1 MEGLGDT
8 RAALAFLAAATDAF
22 AQHEDLQASLDA
34 LARAV
39 LPALG
44 DMVFIDVVPPLGGVR
59 FAAAA
64 VDPEIERIGIEY
76 RRRFGAEAGPPGGP
90 IQRAMRG
97 DQPVVERAFGPER
110 QREIESDPEQASFL
124 ARLRPSSMY
133 VVPMRLGGSV
143 AGAMSFAFEHGS
155 LRTPDESVVAL
166 AGEIARWV
174 GWAIDRARR
183 ASLVD
188 AERAEHIEAL
198 RRRREEYRA
207 LIEHS
212 PDIVSRLDRDKRHL
226 YVSRTVE
233 LATGLNADELLGRT
247 FVEAGIPADL
257 AVAWEAIVDRVFTT
271 GRPESGVF
279 GFETPHG
286 FREYESR
293 FVPELAADGS
303 VSTVIRISRDVT
315 AEREAARAIERAN
328 RGLHV
333 LSRGMEEIARVGSE
347 AELFAAICGVLA
359 EVGGYRL
366 AWVGFADD
374 GPGKPVKVVARA
386 GTDSEY
392 ADGLQI
398 SWDESIAAGRGP
410 TGTAIRTGAPSVFRN
425 VREDADFAP
434 WRAAAIAHGFGST
447 LGLPLAVGGHV
458 IGVLAIY
465 ATEVDAFDEDELAL
479 MARLAGA
486 LSLGIDAIRA
496 REARDLSEAELRR
509 REEHFRGLIENA
521 SDAILDVAA
530 DRVVRYASP
539 AIHRILGF
547 DPAQVAGRPVFDL
560 LLPEARSR
568 ADAVLTAALAMP
580 GLVHTFA
587 TVGLHRDGSQREL
600 EIVGHS
606 PIGEGEPRLVLHARD
621 VSERS
626 RLEERLRETQKVDA
640 INRLAAGIAHDFN
653 NVLTIIQGAASMLRI
668 RVRDSERARED
679 VEEILTATDRAA
691 ALTRQLLLFSRRGP
705 EQPKIV
711 DVRAACADVER
722 MLRRL
727 IGVDV
732 ELVLSLGEDPARV
745 RIDPGQLEQVVLNLA
760 VNGRDAM
767 PEGGRLSV
775 SVERV
780 EIATSIDS
788 IDGPIPPGGY
798 VRLVVA
804 DTGVGVAPEILA
816 RIFDPFFTTKPAGRG
831 TGLGLSTVRSIVHRA
846 GGYVRVEPATLASG
860 VSSAERARG
869 TRFVVH
875 LPYVDAAV
883 EAARAAP
890 RRDLHG
896 TELVLLVDDD
906 EAVRRLS
913 ARALR
918 AQGYEVVEACDGV
931 EALEAFARVRER
943 VRIVVTDLVMPHLRG
958 QALADRLAEL
968 EPSLPVLMVSALAD
982 EISQV
987 DLGSRRAFLAKPF
1000 APEALLARVRDLLDQ
1015 H

>member
-8 RAALAFLAAATDAF
+8 RMALAFLAAATDAF
-22 AQHEDLQASLDA
+22 AEQEDLQAALDA

-39 LPALG
+39 VPALG
-44 DMVFIDVVPPLGGVR
+44 DMCFIDVVPPLGDVR

-64 VDPEIERIGIEY
+64 VDPETERVAVEY
-76 RRRFGAEAGPPGGP
+76 RRRYAAEAGRPAGP
-90 IQRAMRG
+90 IQRAMHG
-97 DQPVVERAFGPER
+97 DQAVVVRACDPAWVEAVAPG
-110 QREIESDPEQASFL
+110 PEQA
-124 ARLRPSSMY
+124 RLIAQLHPSSMY
-133 VVPMRLGGSV
+133 VVPMRVAGRA
-143 AGAMSFAFEHGS
+143 AGAMSFVFAEGS
-155 LRTPDESVVAL
+155 SREPDAIVVAL
-166 AGEIARWV
+166 AGEIARRI
-174 GWAIDRARR
+174 GWSIDRARR
-183 ASLVD
+183 AALVE
-188 AERAEHIEAL
+188 AERAEHIELL

-233 LATGLNADELLGRT
+233 LATGRNADDLLGRT
-247 FVEAGIPADL
+247 FAEAGIPAHL
-257 AVAWEAIVDRVFTT
+257 AEAWEAIVDRVFQT

-279 GFETPHG
+279 GFKTPRG
-286 FREYESR
+286 FREFESR

-333 LSRGMEEIARVGSE
+333 LSRGMEEIARAGSE
-347 AELFAAICGVLA
+347 AELFSAICGVLA

-366 AWVGFADD
+366 AWVGFAEDV
-374 GPGKPVKVVARA
+374 PGKPVKIVARA
-386 GTDSEY
+386 GEASEY
-392 ADGLQI
+392 VDALEV
-398 SWDESIAAGRGP
+398 SWDESVPAGRGP
-410 TGTAIRTGAPSVFRN
+410 TGLAIQTGAPSVFRN
-425 VREDADFAP
+425 VREDVDFAP
-434 WRAAAIAHGFGST
+434 WRDAAIEHGLGST
-447 LGLPLAVGGHV
+447 LALPLAVGGRV
-458 IGVLAIY
+458 IGTLAIY
-465 ATEVDAFDEDELAL
+465 SAEVDVFDDDELAL

-521 SDAILDVAA
+521 SDVILDVAA

-539 AIHRILGF
+539 AIRRILGF
-547 DPAQVAGRPVFDL
+547 DPAQVAGRPVLDL
-560 LLPEARSR
+560 LMPDARPR

-587 TVGLHRDGSQREL
+587 TVGLDRDGGHREL

-606 PIGEGEPRLVLHARD
+606 PLGEGEPRLVLHARD
-621 VSERS
+621 VSERA
-626 RLEERLRETQKVDA
+626 RLEERLRETQKLDA

-705 EQPKIV
+705 EEPKIV

-732 ELVLSLGEDPARV
+732 ELELSLGEHAARV

-767 PEGGRLSV
+767 PEGGRLSI

-780 EIATSIDS
+780 ELTASIDS
-788 IDGPIPPGGY
+788 ADGPVPPGEY

-804 DTGVGVAPEILA
+804 DTGGGVAPEILS

-846 GGYVRVEPATLASG
+846 GGYVRVESTHPAEH
-860 VSSAERARG
+860 AERAHG

-875 LPYVDAAV
+875 LPYVEAGV
-883 EAARAAP
+883 EIARASQ
-890 RRDLHG
+890 RRDVHG

-958 QALADRLAEL
+958 QVLAERLAEL
-968 EPSLPVLMVSALAD
+968 APSLPVLMVSALSD
-982 EISQV
+982 EISQAE
-987 DLGSRRAFLAKPF
+987 LGSHRAFLAKPF

-1015 H
+1015 R

>member
-8 RAALAFLAAATDAF
+8 RTALAFLAVATDAF
-22 AQHEDLQASLDA
+22 ARHEDLQASLDA
-34 LARAV
+34 IARAV
-39 LPALG
+39 VPALG
-44 DMVFIDVVPPLGGVR
+44 DMCFIDVVPPLGEVR

-64 VDPEIERIGIEY
+64 VDPEVERLGVEY
-76 RRRFGAEAGPPGGP
+76 RRRYGAEAGRVEGP
-90 IQRAMRG
+90 IQRAIRS
-97 DQPVVERAFGPER
+97 DAPIVVNAFVPEVR
-110 QREIESDPEQASFL
+110 HAIATDADQASL
-124 ARLRPSSMY
+124 LTRLRVASMY
-133 VVPMRLGGSV
+133 VVPMRLAGRV
-143 AGAMSFAFEHGS
+143 AGAMSFGFHVGS
-155 LRTPDESVVAL
+155 TRGPDEIVLAL
-166 AGEIARWV
+166 AGEVARQV

-183 ASLVD
+183 ASIVE

-233 LATGLNADELLGRT
+233 RATGVVADDLLGRT
-247 FVEAGIPADL
+247 FAEAGIPAHL
-257 AVAWEAIVDRVFTT
+257 AEAWEAIVDRVFLT
-271 GRPESGVF
+271 GQPESGVF

-303 VSTVIRISRDVT
+303 VSTVIRISREVT

-328 RGLHV
+328 RGLRV
-333 LSRGMEEIARVGSE
+333 LSRGMEEIARMGSE
-347 AELFAAICGVLA
+347 RELFAAICGVLA

-374 GPGKPVKVVARA
+374 GPGKPVEVVARA
-386 GTDSEY
+386 GEASDY
-392 ADGLQI
+392 ADALQI
-398 SWDESIAAGRGP
+398 SWDAALPAGRGP

-425 VREDADFAP
+425 VREDVDFAP
-434 WRAAAIAHGFGST
+434 WREAAIAHGFGSS
-447 LGLPLAVGGHV
+447 LGLPLVVGGRV

-465 ATEVDAFDEDELAL
+465 ANEIDAFDDDELAL

-486 LSLGIDAIRA
+486 LSLGVDAIRA
-496 REARDLSEAELRR
+496 REARELSEAELRR

-530 DRVVRYASP
+530 DRTVRYASP

-547 DPAQVAGRPVFDL
+547 APVQVAGRPVFDL
-560 LLPEARSR
+560 LVPEARSR
-568 ADAVLTAALAMP
+568 VDAVITAALAMP

-587 TVGLHRDGSQREL
+587 TVGLHRDGSHREL

-606 PIGEGEPRLVLHARD
+606 PLGEGEPRLVLHARD

-626 RLEERLRETQKVDA
+626 RLEERLRETQKLDA

-668 RVRDSERARED
+668 RLRDSERGRDD

-705 EQPKIV
+705 EEPKIV

-727 IGVDV
+727 VGVDV
-732 ELVLSLGEDPARV
+732 ELALSLGEHPARV

-767 PEGGRLSV
+767 PEGGRLSIAV
-775 SVERV
+775 DRV
-780 EIATSIDS
+780 VLSRAIDS
-788 IDGPIPPGGY
+788 VDGPIPPGDY

-804 DTGVGVAPEILA
+804 DSGVGVAPEILA

-846 GGYVRVEPATLASG
+846 GGYVGVEGAPLAQG
-860 VSSAERARG
+860 AERPRG

-875 LPYVDAAV
+875 LPYVEAGV
-883 EAARAAP
+883 EVARAAQ
-890 RRDLHG
+890 RRDVRG

-906 EAVRRLS
+906 AQVRRLS

-918 AQGYEVVEACDGV
+918 AEGYEVVEAADGV

-943 VRIVVTDLVMPHLRG
+943 VRLVVTDLVMPHLRG
-958 QALADRLAEL
+958 QVLAERLAALA
-968 EPSLPVLMVSALAD
+968 PSLPVLMVSALAD
-982 EISQV
+982 EISEV
-987 DLGSRRAFLAKPF
+987 ELGPRRAFLAKPF

-1015 H
+1015 R

>member
-8 RAALAFLAAATDAF
+8 RVALAFLAVATDAF

-34 LARAV
+34 IARAV
-39 LPALG
+39 VPALG
-44 DMVFIDVVPPLGGVR
+44 DMCFIDVVPPLGEVR

-64 VDPEIERIGIEY
+64 IDPEIERLGREY
-76 RRRFGAEAGPPGGP
+76 RRRFGADVGPRDGP

-97 DQPVVERAFGPER
+97 DRAIVERSFGPER
-110 QREIESDPEQASFL
+110 RREIASDPEQARFL
-124 ARLRPSSMY
+124 ARLSPESMY
-133 VVPMRLGGSV
+133 VVPMRLAGRV
-143 AGAMSFAFEHGS
+143 AGAMSFAFAQGS
-155 LRTPDESVVAL
+155 SRGPDDVVLAL
-166 AGEIARWV
+166 AGEVARQV
-174 GWAIDRARR
+174 GWAIERARR
-183 ASLVD
+183 AALVE

-207 LIEHS
+207 LLEHS
-212 PDIVSRLDRDKRHL
+212 PDVVSRLDRDKRAL
-226 YVSRTVE
+226 YVSRNVE
-233 LATGLNADELLGRT
+233 AVSGLKADDLLGRT
-247 FVEAGIPADL
+247 PVEAGLPAPL
-257 AVAWEAIVDRVFTT
+257 AEAWESIVDRVFET
-271 GRPESGVF
+271 GRPESGIF
-279 GFETPHG
+279 GLKTPRG

-333 LSRGMEEIARVGSE
+333 LSRGMEEIARAGSE

-386 GTDSEY
+386 GEASDY
-392 ADGLQI
+392 ADALEV
-398 SWDESIAAGRGP
+398 SWDEVTPSGRGP
-410 TGTAIRTGAPSVFRN
+410 TGTAIRSGAPSVFRN

-434 WRAAAIAHGFGST
+434 WREAALAHGFGSS
-447 LGLPLAVGGHV
+447 LGLPLVVGGRV
-458 IGVLAIY
+458 IGTLAIY
-465 ATEVDAFDEDELAL
+465 ASEIDAFDDDELAL
-479 MARLAGA
+479 MVRLAGA

-509 REEHFRGLIENA
+509 REQHFRGLIENA

-547 DPAQVAGRPVFDL
+547 PPAQVAGRPVLDL

-587 TVGLHRDGSQREL
+587 TVGLHRDGSLRDL

-606 PIGEGEPRLVLHARD
+606 PLGEGEPRLVLHARD
-621 VSERS
+621 VSERA
-626 RLEERLRETQKVDA
+626 RLEERLRETQKLDA

-705 EQPKIV
+705 EEPKIV

-732 ELVLSLGEDPARV
+732 ELSLSLGDDAARV

-767 PEGGRLSV
+767 PEGGRLSI
-775 SVERV
+775 SVDRV
-780 EIATSIDS
+780 ELSTSIGS
-788 IDGPIPPGGY
+788 ADGPIPPGDY

-804 DTGVGVAPEILA
+804 DTGVGVAPEILP

-846 GGYVRVEPATLASG
+846 GGYVAVESANSPAGS
-860 VSSAERARG
+860 EPARG

-875 LPYVDAAV
+875 LPYVEAGV
-883 EAARAAP
+883 EVTRAAH
-890 RRDLHG
+890 RRDVHG

-906 EAVRRLS
+906 EPVRRLS

-918 AQGYEVVEACDGV
+918 AQGYEVVEAADGV

-943 VRIVVTDLVMPHLRG
+943 VRLVVTDLVMPHLRG
-958 QALADRLAEL
+958 QALASRLAEL
-968 EPSLPVLMVSALAD
+968 APALPVLMVSALAD
-982 EISQV
+982 EVSEV
-987 DLGSRRAFLAKPF
+987 ELGPRRAFLAKPF
-1000 APEALLARVRDLLDQ
+1000 SPDALLARVRDLLDQ
-1015 H
+1015 R